1 MKLKVK
7 KLHKDAVLPN
17 HAKKND
23 AAIDLSACEE
33 LVLKAGEK
41 KLVKTGLSVAIPE
54 GFAGFVWDRS
64 GLAANNSIH
73 SMAGVVDSGYRGEI
87 KVVLIN
93 LGKEDF
99 RIEKGMRI
107 AQMAIQ
113 PVSCVEI
120 EETDHLDDTDRGK
133 GGFGSTGR

>member
-1 MKLKVK
+1 MRLKVK
-7 KLHKDAVLPN
+7 RLHKDAVLPTQ
-17 HAKKND
+17 AKKND
-23 AAIDLSACEE
+23 AAIDISSCEE

-41 KLVKTGLSVAIPE
+41 NIVRTGISVAIPE
-54 GFAGFVWDRS
+54 GHAGFVWDRS

-113 PVSCVEI
+113 QVSSVDI
-120 EETDHLDDTDRGK
+120 EEVKELDVTERGS

>member
-1 MKLKVK
+1 MRLKVK
-7 KLHKDAVLPN
+7 RLHKDAVLPT

-23 AAIDLSACEE
+23 AAIDLSSCEE

-41 KLVKTGLSVAIPE
+41 NLVRTGISVAIPE
-54 GFAGFVWDRS
+54 GHAGFVWDRS

-113 PVSCVEI
+113 QVSSVDI
-120 EETDHLDDTDRGK
+120 EEVKDLDATERGS